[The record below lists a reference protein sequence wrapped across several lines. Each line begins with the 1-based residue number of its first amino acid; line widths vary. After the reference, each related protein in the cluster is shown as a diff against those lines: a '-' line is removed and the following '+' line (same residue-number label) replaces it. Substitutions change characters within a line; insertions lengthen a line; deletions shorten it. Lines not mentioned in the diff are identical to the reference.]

1 MMGVQPGPAGDLDE
15 DDDNDDEEEEEDDEG
30 WGDDMEEVD
39 WSIRKKLLIIAHYIY
54 IY

>member
-1 MMGVQPGPAGDLDE
+1 MMGVQAGPAGDLDE

-39 WSIRKKLLIIAHYIY
+39 
-54 IY
+54 